1 MAITAREARE
11 KILDDLGAA
20 ADQLALAV
28 ACLGEAYGLLSVGPA
43 DRLEAELY
51 RPVQKAY
58 GRCKR
63 THAGFAE
70 RSGLPV
76 REFQSP
82 APGRPSQGVKSF
94 LERALVATA
103 EADRGIAD
111 LQDSMLPIESGDA
124 DLRAG
129 LTEVRELIG
138 GAPAAT
144 REFLRTLGR

>member
-1 MAITAREARE
+1 VAITAREARE
-11 KILDDLGAA
+11 KILDDLGAS
-20 ADQLALAV
+20 ADHLALAV
-28 ACLGEAYGLLSVGPA
+28 ACLGEAYELLTVGPA
-43 DRLEAELY
+43 DRLESELY
-51 RPVQKAY
+51 RPVQRAY

-63 THAGFAE
+63 TYAGFAE
-70 RSGLPV
+70 RSGLPA

-94 LERALVATA
+94 LERALIATA
-103 EADRGIAD
+103 EADRGVAD